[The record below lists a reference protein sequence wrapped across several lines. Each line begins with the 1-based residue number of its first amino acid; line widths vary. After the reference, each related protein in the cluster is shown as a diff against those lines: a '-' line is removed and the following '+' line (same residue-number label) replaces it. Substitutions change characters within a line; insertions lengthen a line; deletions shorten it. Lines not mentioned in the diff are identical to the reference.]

1 LRKTGGKIELAIED
15 DGHGFD
21 PEEVSCR
28 NEDEY
33 GMGLSGMQERAELS
47 GGSFEILSTIGK
59 GTTIRVLW
67 PVGE

>member
-21 PEEVSCR
+21 MEKVSSTH
-28 NEDEY
+28 EDDY

-47 GGSFEILSTIGK
+47 AGSFQILSTIGK
-59 GTTIRVLW
+59 GTTIRILW